1 MSFGDRITSLRKQK
15 NISQGDLAKAVSVS
29 REIVGRYERGEALPS
44 VEVAKKIA
52 DTFEVSLDYLV
63 GEGINAAFDKKTLK
77 RLQDIHKLDTDT
89 QEKLFFFI
97 DTVLRDHK
105 AKKAYA

>member
-15 NISQGDLAKAVSVS
+15 NISQGDLAKAVGVS